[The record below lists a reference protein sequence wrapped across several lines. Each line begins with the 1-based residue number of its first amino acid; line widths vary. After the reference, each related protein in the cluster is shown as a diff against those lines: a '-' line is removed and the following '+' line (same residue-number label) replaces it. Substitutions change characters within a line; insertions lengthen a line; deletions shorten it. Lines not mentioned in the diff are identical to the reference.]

1 MAEPLSSSPTA
12 CTCARAHLAPL
23 TGDDPVVNPRR
34 LVPTD
39 LAGDHFDL
47 SWKREGRRSAQEP
60 PPRRPRGQG
69 RTAGRPTPAPR
80 LPRAKWKERGAKRC
94 SARVRGGRFFCLFFA
109 PWGGW
114 EVYQLWGPRT
124 QLHGGHLLSQ
134 PFKSKSSGCLPP
146 ARDLGV
152 LAASRHLLP
161 AQGASSGPP
170 SPIGARLPRAAYGHG
185 GAKGAPGRDAS

>member
-1 MAEPLSSSPTA
+1 M
-12 CTCARAHLAPL
+12 LAPR
-23 TGDDPVVNPRR
+23 TGAHR
-34 LVPTD
+34 
-39 LAGDHFDL
+39 G
-47 SWKREGRRSAQEP
+47 P
-60 PPRRPRGQG
+60 PHSGS
-69 RTAGRPTPAPR
+69 PAPSC
-80 LPRAKWKERGAKRC
+80 KMEGARRQTLLSKGPWRP
-94 SARVRGGRFFCLFFA
+94 FFVCLFFA